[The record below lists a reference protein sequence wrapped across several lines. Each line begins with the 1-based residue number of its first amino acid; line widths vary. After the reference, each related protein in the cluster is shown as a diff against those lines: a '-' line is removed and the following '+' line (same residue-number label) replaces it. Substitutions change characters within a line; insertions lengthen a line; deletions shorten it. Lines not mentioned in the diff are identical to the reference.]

1 MSTNFYAT
9 IALPSQTPTTLHIG
23 KRTRTGLST
32 FNGLFFSTVQAWADF
47 LRLNQNFITITDESG
62 EEQNLDTF
70 ITIEL
75 IAENTAPSKEQHDW
89 LVKNGYVIYRKPPV
103 KKDYDSGEYWLDEDL
118 LFYNGS
124 FC

>member
-9 IALPSQTPTTLHIG
+9 VTLPSQTPTTLHIG

-32 FNGLFFSTVQAWADF
+32 INGSFFSTVQAWADF
-47 LRLNQNFITITDESG
+47 LRFNQNFITITDESG
-62 EEQNLDTF
+62 EKQDPDTF
-70 ITIEL
+70 ITTEL

-89 LVKNGYVIYRKPPV
+89 LVNNGYVIYLTPPV
-103 KKDYDSGEYWLDEDL
+103 KKDYDSGEYWLDGDR